1 MGGSFRGRRAYV
13 FKTMNPSL
21 STRIDPKEPVAE
33 IKNSNVTLICEQRNG
48 KASSEVSSRRKV
60 KYTLSTQLAV
70 CTIAHRVF
78 AINVSGFFFNKIAK
92 TQ

>member
-1 MGGSFRGRRAYV
+1 MGVIYMRRGLLNV
-13 FKTMNPSL
+13 VLTLPL

-60 KYTLSTQLAV
+60 
-70 CTIAHRVF
+70 
-78 AINVSGFFFNKIAK
+78 
-92 TQ
+92 